1 MKRIIL
7 GVLLSAAAAAPAAGM
22 VKLTGT
28 EASVTEHVTALSDN
42 RLLLSMELDISG
54 LGLTRDRQFT
64 VTPVIE
70 SSDSDAC
77 REFEPVIVAGHN
89 LYYKHIREND
99 LDGTAIYKYGRSGTL
114 RYSDYIDA
122 EPWMENA
129 VIRLR
134 YDIAGCCGS
143 IVARGNDTLQV
154 LVKPVPPVPPVFKPA
169 FRYISPV
176 ADAVKTRELKKRS
189 YVDFPVNK
197 TTIYPDYRN
206 NATEL
211 SRITAT
217 IDSVRADSDITI
229 TSISI
234 KGFASPEGG
243 YKHNAWLAENRTAA
257 LKDYVENLYRFEPGF
272 IKTDFEP
279 EDWEGLR
286 QYVEASSLASRDG
299 ILEIIDSD
307 MQPDAKDA
315 RIRRRYPRDYAF
327 LLKEVYP
334 ALRHSDYKIDYNV
347 RTFTSLDDILRVL
360 SEDPRK
366 LSLSEFYRAAQSM
379 TPGSPEYNEVFETAV
394 RLYPADPA
402 ANLNAANTAM
412 SRGDLDAAARY
423 IAKAGD
429 SPEAVY
435 ASGILAALRGDYTAA
450 LPLMQRAAKL
460 KVADAPAAVDVLK
473 EIIEFNE
480 NNKQ

>member
-1 MKRIIL
+1 
-7 GVLLSAAAAAPAAGM
+7 
-22 VKLTGT
+22 
-28 EASVTEHVTALSDN
+28 
-42 RLLLSMELDISG
+42 
-54 LGLTRDRQFT
+54 
-64 VTPVIE
+64 
-70 SSDSDAC
+70 
-77 REFEPVIVAGHN
+77 
-89 LYYKHIREND
+89 
-99 LDGTAIYKYGRSGTL
+99 
-114 RYSDYIDA
+114 
-122 EPWMENA
+122 
-129 VIRLR
+129 
-134 YDIAGCCGS
+134 
-143 IVARGNDTLQV
+143 
-154 LVKPVPPVPPVFKPA
+154 
-169 FRYISPV
+169 
-176 ADAVKTRELKKRS
+176 
-189 YVDFPVNK
+189 
-197 TTIYPDYRN
+197 
-206 NATEL
+206 
-211 SRITAT
+211 
-217 IDSVRADSDITI
+217 
-229 TSISI
+229 
-234 KGFASPEGG
+234 
-243 YKHNAWLAENRTAA
+243 
-257 LKDYVENLYRFEPGF
+257 
-272 IKTDFEP
+272 
-279 EDWEGLR
+279 
-286 QYVEASSLASRDG
+286 
-299 ILEIIDSD
+299 

-315 RIRRRYPRDYAF
+315 RIRRRYSRDYAF

-460 KVADAPAAVDVLK
+460 KVADAPAAVDVLN